1 MYKYDGKHIQV
12 SCAIIESNGL
22 VLAAQRSREMAM
34 PFKWE
39 FPGGKIKL
47 GEDAEGCLERELME
61 EMGLRIAIKGSLR
74 LSTHE
79 YPTFTITLHPFV
91 CEITGGAM
99 VLHDH
104 QAVLWLPPSELFTL
118 DWAAADL
125 PVIEAYRQS
134 LASILSK
141 KRSF

>member
-12 SCAIIESNGL
+12 SCAIIENNGL

-34 PFKWE
+34 PGKWE

-47 GEDAEGCLERELME
+47 GEDAKVCLERELME
-61 EMGLRIAIKGSLR
+61 EMGVRITLKRPLPP
-74 LSTHE
+74 STHE
-79 YPTFTITLHPFV
+79 YSTFTITLHPFV
-91 CEITGGAM
+91 CEITGGVMA
-99 VLHDH
+99 LHDQ

-118 DWAAADL
+118 DWAEADL

-134 LASILSK
+134 LVGS
-141 KRSF
+141 SF